1 MSSLAF
7 NYIVNLLS
15 RREYSEF
22 ELRNKMQ
29 EKNFSEEEIDDAL
42 SLCQAKKLAKR
53 SSFFRKLSKFTLT
66 KGCGVGRIRQE
77 LRQLKGVSSDIID
90 EVLMES
96 EIDWYEMA
104 ENLLRKKI
112 PKL

>member
-1 MSSLAF
+1 MPSKKIGKV
-7 NYIVNLLS
+7 IVV
-15 RREYSEF
+15 
-22 ELRNKMQ
+22 
-29 EKNFSEEEIDDAL
+29 
-42 SLCQAKKLAKR
+42 
-53 SSFFRKLSKFTLT
+53 FRKLSKFTRA
-66 KGCGVGRIRQE
+66 KGYGVGRIRQE

>member
-29 EKNFSEEEIDDAL
+29 EKNFSEEEIDEAL
-42 SLCQAKKLAKR
+42 SRCQAKNWQSDRRFSENYLNSRAQ
-53 SSFFRKLSKFTLT
+53 
-66 KGCGVGRIRQE
+66 KGYGVGRIRQE